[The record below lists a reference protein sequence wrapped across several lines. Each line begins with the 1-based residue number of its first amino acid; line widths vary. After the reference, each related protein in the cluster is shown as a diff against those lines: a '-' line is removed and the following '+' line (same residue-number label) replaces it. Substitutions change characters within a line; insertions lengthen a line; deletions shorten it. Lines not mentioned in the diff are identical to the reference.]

1 MKDSSRDLEE
11 LEGGRRRKGGGRKER
26 GGGGGELKEEARD
39 LTNSLVLSLSLSR
52 HWSLEMT
59 TPRQ

>member
-26 GGGGGELKEEARD
+26 GRG
-39 LTNSLVLSLSLSR
+39 SLR
-52 HWSLEMT
+52 RKIGT
-59 TPRQ
+59 